1 MTILRNRKSE
11 NLEHIVVYIHILH
24 VYVTVE
30 LERKSNSAQDG
41 NREGQS
47 ILQSENPIELLRE
60 TYLAHLKPRE
70 SKAPKQPDNFGGNVH
85 KL

>member
-47 ILQSENPIELLRE
+47 ILQSKTPIELLTE
-60 TYLAHLKPRE
+60 THLAHLK
-70 SKAPKQPDNFGGNVH
+70 Q
-85 KL
+85 L